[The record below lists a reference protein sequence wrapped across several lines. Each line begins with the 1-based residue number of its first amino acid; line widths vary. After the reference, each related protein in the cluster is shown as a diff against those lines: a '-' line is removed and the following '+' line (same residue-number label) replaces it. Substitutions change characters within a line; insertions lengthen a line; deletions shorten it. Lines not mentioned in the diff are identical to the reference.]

1 MPSEV
6 TTSVIEPIAD
16 TGVIS
21 FLQNRRSVL
30 TKTMD
35 TEPLE
40 RDVIETLLSCG
51 LRVPDH
57 GALAPWKVIVIEK
70 SAGSWFGTEVLAPT
84 FAANHSDATEAMLEA
99 ERARFTRGG
108 VVFAVLS
115 TPVESLKIKDFEMQL
130 SAGAVCLNLV
140 SAGLALGYG
149 AQWLT
154 EWPAFDDT
162 VLDALGGR
170 VGTDRIAGFVYVG
183 KKTVEPKPRRRPDPA
198 ITVQWLEPDADSHI
212 DQAAY

>member
-1 MPSEV
+1 MSSEA
-6 TTSVIEPIAD
+6 TQSVIAPVASPE
-16 TGVIS
+16 VIT

-30 TKTMD
+30 TKTLD
-35 TEPLE
+35 TDPLE
-40 RDVIETLLSCG
+40 RESIETILNCG

-57 GALAPWKVIVIEK
+57 GALAPWKVVVIEK
-70 SAGSWFGTEVLAPT
+70 AAGSWFGTEVLAPT
-84 FAANHSDATEAMLEA
+84 FMANHSDATEAMLDA
-99 ERARFTRGG
+99 ERTRFTRGG
-108 VVFAVLS
+108 VVFAVIS

-170 VGTDRIAGFVYVG
+170 VGTDKIAGFVYVG
-183 KKTVEPKPRRRPDPA
+183 KKTIEPKPRRRPDPA
-198 ITVQWLEPDADSHI
+198 TTVHWLEPDTDAEI
-212 DQAAY
+212 DQEAY